1 MNIKYD
7 QTEISYDEESK
18 ELTLSMLIEP
28 DSDKNIEI
36 QHFCIVLLSAIR
48 DIIEENGID
57 SAQFMH
63 DFIDLKK
70 EENSH

>member
-7 QTEISYDEESK
+7 QTEVEYNEESK

-36 QHFCIVLLSAIR
+36 DQFCIVLLSAIR

-57 SAQFMH
+57 STQFMN

-70 EENSH
+70 QENSH